1 MVRVKILPHKTPD
14 VALVEFETATQA
26 CIARN
31 HLDQVQMRGKSNIVL
46 PQVREL
52 KFRYSEKATK
62 ILPIFHSD
70 LTLLSKVKKSVKD
83 RPNFCDRLRIS
94 EL

>member
-31 HLDQVQMRGKSNIVL
+31 HLDQVQMKGKSEILQTVKGQL
-46 PQVREL
+46 IS
-52 KFRYSEKATK
+52 KFLYWCLQFSQKMNENNST
-62 ILPIFHSD
+62 
-70 LTLLSKVKKSVKD
+70 
-83 RPNFCDRLRIS
+83 
-94 EL
+94 

>member
-31 HLDQVQMRGKSNIVL
+31 HLDQVQMKGNSNIVL
-46 PQVREL
+46 PQVWEL

-62 ILPIFHSD
+62 IRPIFHPE
-70 LTLLSKVKKSVKD
+70 LTLLSKVKKKCE
-83 RPNFCDRLRIS
+83 R
-94 EL
+94 

>member
-31 HLDQVQMRGKSNIVL
+31 HLDQVQMKGKSEILQIVKGQL
-46 PQVREL
+46 IS
-52 KFRYSEKATK
+52 KFLYWCLQFSQKMNENNST
-62 ILPIFHSD
+62 
-70 LTLLSKVKKSVKD
+70 
-83 RPNFCDRLRIS
+83 
-94 EL
+94 

>member
-31 HLDQVQMRGKSNIVL
+31 HLDQVQMKGKSIIVVCYYNCLDL
-46 PQVREL
+46 P
-52 KFRYSEKATK
+52 
-62 ILPIFHSD
+62 
-70 LTLLSKVKKSVKD
+70 
-83 RPNFCDRLRIS
+83 
-94 EL
+94 

>member
-31 HLDQVQMRGKSNIVL
+31 HLDQVQMKGKSNIVL
-46 PQVREL
+46 PQVWANLCNQVPSLSLSRW
-52 KFRYSEKATK
+52 RTV
-62 ILPIFHSD
+62 
-70 LTLLSKVKKSVKD
+70 TLLYV
-83 RPNFCDRLRIS
+83 FMFQT
-94 EL
+94 